1 MAHFHPA
8 YTTALLFL
16 SAIIGA
22 VVTMGHKTFLKKYD
36 IYTITYIDT
45 ILTCIFLSAYAIY
58 HRGIGNIY
66 KQYTTIS
73 VKDRWLFVIFSIA
86 IAGLVVVGR
95 RLLKHNDMS
104 YLGIMNTGIDVLVT
118 VAVGVLFLNE
128 KLTTSKVAGLAVIL
142 LGTYIV
148 NR

>member
-1 MAHFHPA
+1 MTRFHPA
-8 YTTALLFL
+8 YTTILLVL
-16 SAIIGA
+16 TAIIGA
-22 VVTMGHKTFLKKYD
+22 IVTMGHKTLLKKYD

-66 KQYTTIS
+66 KHYTAIS
-73 VKDRWLFVIFSIA
+73 IKDRGLFVIFSIA
-86 IAGLVVVGR
+86 IAGRVVVGR
-95 RLLKHNDMS
+95 RLLKYNDMS

-118 VAVGVLFLNE
+118 VVVGVLFLNE
-128 KLTTSKVAGLAVIL
+128 KLTASKIVGLAVIL

>member
-58 HRGIGNIY
+58 HRGVGNIY
-66 KQYTTIS
+66 KHYTAIS

-86 IAGLVVVGR
+86 ISGLVVVGR
-95 RLLKHNDMS
+95 RLLKYNDMS
-104 YLGIMNTGIDVLVT
+104 YLGIMNTGIDALVT
-118 VAVGVLFLNE
+118 VAVGVLFLKE
-128 KLTTSKVAGLAVIL
+128 KLSISKVIGLAVIL

>member
-1 MAHFHPA
+1 MTRFHPA
-8 YTTALLFL
+8 YTTALLIL

-118 VAVGVLFLNE
+118 VAVGVLFLDE

>member
-1 MAHFHPA
+1 MTRFHPT
-8 YTTALLFL
+8 YTAIVLII
-16 SAIIGA
+16 SSIIGA
-22 VVTMGHKTFLKKYD
+22 FVTMGHKTFLKKYD

-58 HRGIGNIY
+58 HRGLGNIY
-66 KQYTTIS
+66 KHYTTIS

-86 IAGLVVVGR
+86 ISGLIVMGR
-95 RLLKHNDMS
+95 HLLKYNDMS
-104 YLGIMNTGIDVLVT
+104 YLGIMNTSIDVMVT
-118 VAVGVLFLNE
+118 VAVGGLFLKE
-128 KLTTSKVAGLAVIL
+128 EITITKIVGLLVIL